1 MHLQC
6 GGNRVI
12 NLLSGSG
19 VEMELMLQSVAD

>member
-1 MHLQC
+1 MHLC